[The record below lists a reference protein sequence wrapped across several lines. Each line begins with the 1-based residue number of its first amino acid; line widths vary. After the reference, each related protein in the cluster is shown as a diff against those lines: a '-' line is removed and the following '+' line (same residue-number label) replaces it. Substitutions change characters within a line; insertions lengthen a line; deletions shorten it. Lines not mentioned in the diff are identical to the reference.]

1 MRNHQFKCVVI
12 FALVV
17 SSNVSGFACECG
29 APAPA
34 CAYISAAPV
43 VFVGT
48 PVYSNDDGSGTFLQ
62 QTLYKFT
69 IDEIFKGLP
78 EGTKEVW
85 VDPGSFTSCYAD
97 YEIGTKLLVFASEGK
112 FIPFDTAA
120 MTVAKPAGKQKP
132 LPTGFDPKK
141 QVYYAPECTGTR
153 DAATAADD
161 IAWLRSWKKGDTLT
175 RIQGLVLDGLDWPL
189 SGVKVIAKSRNGNAE
204 ATTNATGVFS
214 FEPVEPGEYD
224 LNATL
229 ASYDL
234 PWRPKVAVL
243 EHSCGYAKLSMGA
256 ASALSGTV
264 TDKSGRPL
272 AGIELDL
279 ARMRGSEE
287 TFPSMPHQRTKAGG
301 IFRYEDLPG
310 GDYLIGVNLDSQ
322 PNVDTPYARTYAPG
336 VSDGAQAQVV
346 HLAPGQK
353 FSHIR
358 LQLGSRLRLRTVHVH
373 VRWPDGRS
381 VGQGVSVTAD
391 DTKESITDIE
401 ETRKDG
407 SASVQCFA
415 AKGCVIEA
423 KRWLTTPGQGTTPQL
438 AASLPKLI
446 EAGDAALSMTLILS
460 EKRTEWE
467 AP

>member
-1 MRNHQFKCVVI
+1 MRNHQLI
-12 FALVV
+12 RAVV
-17 SSNVSGFACECG
+17 SAFVMTSNVAGFACDCG

-85 VDPGSFTSCYAD
+85 VDPGSFTSCYAE

-112 FIPFDTAA
+112 LIPVDTAA

-132 LPTGFDPKK
+132 LPPGFDPKK
-141 QVYYAPECTGTR
+141 RVYYAPECTGTR

-161 IAWLRSWKKGDTLT
+161 IAWLRSWKKGYTQT
-175 RIQGLVLDGLDWPL
+175 RIQGLVFDALDWPL
-189 SGVKVIAKSRNGNAE
+189 SGVKVTATGHTGNVE
-204 ATTNATGVFS
+204 ATTDATGAFS
-214 FEPVEPGEYD
+214 IEPVEPGEYD
-224 LNATL
+224 LKATL

-234 PWRPKVAVL
+234 PWKPKVAVL
-243 EHSCGYAKLSMGA
+243 EHSCGYAKLSMG
-256 ASALSGTV
+256 STGALSGAV
-264 TDKSGRPL
+264 KDESGRPL
-272 AGIELDL
+272 AGVELDL

-287 TFPSMPHQRTKAGG
+287 TFPSMPHVTSKAGG
-301 IFRYEDLPG
+301 SFRYEDLPG

-336 VSDGAQAQVV
+336 VSDRGQAQVF
-346 HLAPGQK
+346 HLVPGQK
-353 FSHIR
+353 LSNIR
-358 LQLGSRLRLRTVHVH
+358 IQLAPRLRLRTIHVQ
-373 VRWPDGRS
+373 VRWPDGSS
-381 VGQGVSVTAD
+381 VGEGVSVTAD
-391 DTKESITDIE
+391 DTKDSITDIE
-401 ETRKDG
+401 ETKKDG

-415 AKGCVIEA
+415 AKGCMIEA
-423 KRWLTTPGQGTTPQL
+423 KNWITTPGQGAIPQL
-438 AASLPKLI
+438 AASLPSRV
-446 EAGDAALSMTLILS
+446 EAGNASLTIKLILS
-460 EKRTEWE
+460 EKRTDWE
-467 AP
+467 KP